1 MRLTIENKST
11 QEIFVAIFQVL
22 KNWSTCINIC
32 FDKDR
37 LYIQSIDKSH
47 VCLAYI
53 DIKSNW
59 FTNYECIKP
68 TKVTV
73 DAQYFAVLMNYA
85 LKHDSIEIK
94 FDNEIEPD
102 KIYINFL
109 NNKDIANKKGS
120 YDHFFELKLIDLD
133 EDGLEIPEVEYSV
146 EFEIDTKK
154 FIEVISEL
162 YTIGQNLN
170 IVCNEDKV
178 ELNSN
183 GDSAK
188 LKVNIPIND
197 LNEYAINEG
206 EELNISFSL
215 NHIYKM
221 CCSLKIAPTIELSL
235 SSEYPLSLKY
245 KLGEDSKVVFF
256 IAPKIYD

>member
-1 MRLTIENKST
+1 MRLTIENKSK
-11 QEIFVAIFQVL
+11 QDIFVAIFQLL

-32 FDKDR
+32 FDKDK

-53 DIKSNW
+53 NIKSNW
-59 FTNYECIKP
+59 FSNYECINAA
-68 TKVTV
+68 KVTV

-85 LKHDSIEIK
+85 LKHDIIEIK
-94 FDNEIEPD
+94 FDDEIEPD
-102 KIYINFL
+102 KIYVNFL
-109 NNKDIANKKGS
+109 NNKDISNKKGS

-133 EDGLEIPEVEYSV
+133 EDGLEIPEVEYNV
-146 EFEIDTKK
+146 DFEIDTKK

-162 YTIGQNLN
+162 NTFGQDLN
-170 IVCNEDKV
+170 IVCNEEKV
-178 ELNSN
+178 ELNSS
-183 GDSAK
+183 GDAAK

-197 LNEYAINEG
+197 LKEYAINEG

-221 CCSLKIAPTIELSL
+221 CCSLKMASTIKISL
-235 SSEYPLSLKY
+235 SSEYPMSLEY
-245 KLGEDSKVVFF
+245 NLGEDSKVMFY
-256 IAPKIYD
+256 IAPKIAD